1 MIKLAIITSQRFWID
16 KNGKYYRRSG
26 SLRPVL
32 LRSIC
37 KYFEKVIIVARIESS
52 DEDIYNNMQMV
63 DIPNL
68 EFFHLPSFTW
78 PIGYIH
84 NYKKIK
90 SVIYQAL
97 SDCDAVILRSSPG
110 LPYLGLK
117 IARTLKITTIFH
129 LIGSNFET
137 VFANKNRIK
146 FTPLRFLL
154 AFIIHL
160 QTKKIFKSVD
170 LRAAVSNHSLKVLGG
185 NSEDD
190 FVQPNYCLEDSDFV
204 IKVQGLSDAKMLNCL
219 YVGRLEM
226 PKNVQTFLKAVSTL
240 SDDFSNIKVKI
251 AGDGGYLDNLKEL
264 VKKIGISD
272 KVNFLGWVGQKGEL
286 QKLYRE
292 ADLVFLLS
300 ESEGLPV
307 SLGEAAA
314 ASVPAIA
321 SNRGGTPEFIKDGYN
336 GYLIEPDD
344 ANRCKDILV
353 SIMSDNELL
362 RKLQKNAFESA
373 QNFHVDKVGKRFYDM
388 VKEGINIHNNKL

>member
-37 KYFEKVIIVARIESS
+37 KYFEKVVIITRIERAE
-52 DEDIYNNMQMV
+52 EDVYNNMQMV

-68 EFFHLPSFTW
+68 EFCHLPSFVW
-78 PIGYIH
+78 PIGYLR
-84 NYKKIK
+84 NYKKIR
-90 SVIYQAL
+90 SAIYRAL
-97 SDCDAVILRSSPG
+97 SDCDVVILRSAPG

-117 IARTLKITTIFH
+117 IAKKLKIATILH

-146 FTPLRFLL
+146 FTPLRFAL
-154 AFIIHL
+154 AYIIHL

-170 LRAAVSNHSLKVLGG
+170 LRAAVSAHSLRVLGG
-185 NSEDD
+185 NPDECV
-190 FVQPNYCLEDSDFV
+190 VQPNYCLEDTDFLL
-204 IKVQGLSDAKMLNCL
+204 KHKKLSEDQTLNCL

-226 PKNVQTFLKAVSTL
+226 PKNVQTFLEAVGML
-240 SDDFSNIKVKI
+240 SGNFSNISMKI
-251 AGDGGYLDNLKEL
+251 AGDGGYLEKLKEL
-264 VKKIGISD
+264 VQNIGISD
-272 KVNFLGWVGQKGEL
+272 KVSFLGWVGQKVEL
-286 QKLYRE
+286 HKLYKE

-344 ANRCKDILV
+344 ANRCKDILI
-353 SIMSDNELL
+353 SIMSDNKLL
-362 RKLQKNAFESA
+362 KKLQKNAFESA
-373 QNFHVDKVGKRFYDM
+373 QKFHVEKVGKRFYDM
-388 VKEGINIHNNKL
+388 TEKAINIHNNKL